1 MPNRPYHRLICNC
14 CTCGF
19 ICPEHAADR
28 IGGCASCAHFA
39 RVFDALKIMLDG
51 NTDKRMVSGRE
62 IPSGDTTMNH
72 TPHYTDLINADGT
85 FNRSAIML
93 IATAH
98 SRGNRYCDSWAK
110 VFARELR
117 TVWQVA
123 RGLHSME
130 RGRAA

>member
-1 MPNRPYHRLICNC
+1 MNRVLPCGCKL
-14 CTCGF
+14 CGF

-28 IGGCASCAHFA
+28 IGGCATCAHFE

-62 IPSGDTTMNH
+62 NPSGDTTMNH

-85 FNRSAIML
+85 FNRSAIMRL
-93 IATAH
+93 AIIHAQVGGH
-98 SRGNRYCDSWAK
+98 CRGPWGRVIGS
-110 VFARELR
+110 ELR

-123 RGLHSME
+123 RGLHAME